1 MADEL
6 AGVLWP
12 DDGEAREYHTRGKV
26 QGVSGG
32 KVDVLLR
39 GAQAATPCGKLA
51 GCEPKAGDIA
61 LVLVMPSGC
70 VVLGVLG

>member
-1 MADEL
+1 MSDEL

-12 DDGEAREYHTRGKV
+12 DGGQAHEYHTRGRV

-32 KVDVLLR
+32 KVNVLLR
-39 GAQAATPCGKLA
+39 GSQTATPCGKLA
-51 GCEPKAGDIA
+51 GCDPKAGDIA

-70 VVLGVLG
+70 VVLGVIG

>member
-1 MADEL
+1 M
-6 AGVLWP
+6 
-12 DDGEAREYHTRGKV
+12 
-26 QGVSGG
+26 SGG

-39 GAQAATPCGKLA
+39 GSQAATPCGKLA